1 MLKKSFLLLSILLI
15 SGFGISS
22 AFAHTTIQVEQYEI
36 EVGWGDEPPVI
47 GLQNTLVVEIRE
59 LGEKEGI
66 RSAIT
71 GAFKNLEASVVSG
84 GSTKSLDM
92 NSDPIPGVYY
102 AKIIPTKTGTMSVKL
117 IGELNGL
124 EIDVIIPVE
133 DVESQSILQF
143 PPVSGSSSAGEISAI
158 KNALSSLQKD
168 VSNIKS
174 NVGEVSLTAGGADIQ
189 NAYNFGVFGLCL
201 GAAGVIMAI
210 IAILR
215 RK

>member
-1 MLKKSFLLLSILLI
+1 LLKKSFLLLSILLI

>member
-1 MLKKSFLLLSILLI
+1 MSILLI

-143 PPVSGSSSAGEISAI
+143 PPVSGSSSAGEIGAI

>member
-1 MLKKSFLLLSILLI
+1 MKKSFLLLSILLI

-66 RSAIT
+66 RSATT

>member
-143 PPVSGSSSAGEISAI
+143 PPVSGSSSAGEIGAI

>member
-1 MLKKSFLLLSILLI
+1 LKKSFLLLSILLI